1 MIANLFSLGER
12 NYINNAVVIAD
23 AVNTITTI
31 YGNVTN
37 FKIKFRKPFNTQAE
51 LKFSTDPL
59 DGYIVGNFDTAVTTF
74 YFAYT
79 PIDIPLEPND
89 NSNLYFNLF
98 YEITDISR
106 GIIKEAYEQSIGP
119 MTEKD
124 KVIFVIAEIVDSSI
138 ITNAVHS
145 DSKLNINL
153 TPGVYLGDNRL
164 KLSLYINDVFVGD
177 RHSTI
182 KEFKV

>member
-23 AVNTITTI
+23 AVSTITAI
-31 YGNVTN
+31 YGSVTN

-59 DGYIVGNFDTAVTTF
+59 NGYIVGNFDTAVTTF

-79 PIDIPLEPND
+79 PTDIELKPND
-89 NSNLYFNLF
+89 NTNPYFDLF

-106 GIIKEAYEQSIGP
+106 GIIKQAYEQSIGP

-124 KVIFVIAEIVDSSI
+124 KVIFVVAEIIDTGI
-138 ITNAVHS
+138 INDAIRS
-145 DSKLNINL
+145 EEPLNINL
-153 TPGVYLGDNRL
+153 TPGTYLGDNRL
-164 KLSLYINDVFVGD
+164 KLSLYINGEYVGD

>member
-23 AVNTITTI
+23 AINTITTI
-31 YGNVTN
+31 FGDVTK
-37 FKIKFRKPFNTQAE
+37 FKIKFKKPFNSQAE
-51 LKFSTDPL
+51 LKFSTDPI
-59 DGYIVGNFDTAVTTF
+59 DGYIVGNFDTLLTTF

-79 PIDIPLEPND
+79 PIDVSLKPND
-89 NSNLYFNLF
+89 NTNPYFNLF

-106 GIIKEAYEQSIGP
+106 GIIKEAYEQSIGL

-124 KVIFVIAEIVDSSI
+124 KVIFVVAEIIDTGI
-138 ITNAVHS
+138 INTAMRNDA
-145 DSKLNINL
+145 KLDIKL

>member
-23 AVNTITTI
+23 AVNIVTNI

-37 FKIKFRKPFNTQAE
+37 FKIKFRKPFNSQAE

-59 DGYIVGNFDTAVTTF
+59 DGYIVGKFDTELTTF

-79 PIDIPLEPND
+79 PIDVQLEPN
-89 NSNLYFNLF
+89 NNTNPYFNLF

-106 GIIKEAYEQSIGP
+106 GIIKEAYEQSIGI

-124 KVIFVIAEIVDSSI
+124 KVIFVVAEIIDTGI
-138 ITNAVHS
+138 INNAIRS
-145 DSKLNINL
+145 DKPININL
-153 TPGVYLGDNRL
+153 TPGTYLGDNRL
-164 KLSLYINDVFVGD
+164 KLSLYINDIFVGD

>member
-1 MIANLFSLGER
+1 MIAHLFSLGER

-31 YGNVTN
+31 FGDVTKL
-37 FKIKFRKPFNTQAE
+37 KIKFRKPFNSQAE

-59 DGYIVGNFDTAVTTF
+59 DGHIVGNFDTELTTF
-74 YFAYT
+74 YFAYI
-79 PIDIPLEPND
+79 PIDIQLEPND
-89 NSNLYFNLF
+89 NTNPYFSLF

-106 GIIKEAYEQSIGP
+106 GIIKEAYERSIGS

-124 KVIFVIAEIVDSSI
+124 KVIFVVAKI
-138 ITNAVHS
+138 IDTGIINNAIRS
-145 DSKLNINL
+145 DKPLNINL
-153 TPGVYLGDNRL
+153 TPGTYLGDNRL
-164 KLSLYINDVFVGD
+164 KLSLYINNIFVGD

>member
-1 MIANLFSLGER
+1 MIANLFSFGER

-23 AVNTITTI
+23 AINSITSI
-31 YGNVTN
+31 FGNVTN
-37 FKIKFRKPFNTQAE
+37 FKIKFRKPFNSQAE

-59 DGYIVGNFDTAVTTF
+59 NGYIVGNFDTEMTTF

-79 PIDIPLEPND
+79 PIDLQLEPND
-89 NSNLYFNLF
+89 NTNPYFNLF

-106 GIIKEAYEQSIGP
+106 GIIKEAYEQSIGT
-119 MTEKD
+119 MTDTD
-124 KVIFVIAEIVDSSI
+124 KVIFVVAEIIDTSI
-138 ITNAVHS
+138 INNAIHS
-145 DSKLNINL
+145 DTKLNINL

>member
-31 YGNVTN
+31 YGNVKN
-37 FKIKFRKPFNTQAE
+37 FKIKFRKPFNSQAE

-59 DGYIVGNFDTAVTTF
+59 DGYIVGNFDTLLTTF

-79 PIDIPLEPND
+79 PIDVLLHLNNNTNP
-89 NSNLYFNLF
+89 YFNLF
-98 YEITDISR
+98 YKITDISR
-106 GIIKEAYEQSIGP
+106 GIIKQAYEQSIGP
-119 MTEKD
+119 MIESD
-124 KVIFVIAEIVDSSI
+124 KVIFVIAEIIDTSI
-138 ITNAVHS
+138 INNAIHNDV
-145 DSKLNINL
+145 KINL

>member
-1 MIANLFSLGER
+1 MIANLFSLGDR

-23 AVNTITTI
+23 AVSAITSI
-31 YGNVTN
+31 FDNVKN
-37 FKIKFRKPFNTQAE
+37 LKIKFKKPFNSQAE

-59 DGYIVGNFDTAVTTF
+59 DGYIVGNFDTKLTTF

-79 PIDIPLEPND
+79 PIDVPLKLND
-89 NSNLYFNLF
+89 NTNPYFNLF
-98 YEITDISR
+98 YKITDISR

-124 KVIFVIAEIVDSSI
+124 KVIFVVAEIIDTSI
-138 ITNAVHS
+138 INDAIQT
-145 DSKLNINL
+145 DTKLSINL
-153 TPGVYLGDNRL
+153 TPGVYLGDSRL

-177 RHSTI
+177 RYSTI
-182 KEFKV
+182 KEFKI